1 MTELPENVKN
11 RLKGIR
17 ESGDIEFAAMAEH
30 VVQYYIDRIDEYQ
43 EDPSLIIDYL
53 ADMLYAV
60 NEGLEEEKECQT
72 KIL

>member
-11 RLKGIR
+11 RLTGIR

-30 VVQYYIDRIDEYQ
+30 VLQYYIDRIDEF
-43 EDPSLIIDYL
+43 EKEPVFIINHL

-60 NEGLEEEKECQT
+60 NEGLEEE
-72 KIL
+72 

>member
-11 RLKGIR
+11 RLTGIR
-17 ESGDIEFAAMAEH
+17 ESGDIEFASMAEH
-30 VVQYYIDRIDEYQ
+30 VAQYYIDRIEEYQ

-60 NEGLEEEKECQT
+60 NEGLEEEAK
-72 KIL
+72 